1 MPGAK
6 SLRNKG
12 SRPVRVL
19 TADGEIELNRPYFWG
34 SGQGGVC
41 PADEPVGIEQGR
53 TSPGAR
59 EILCRLGMVQDFGQ
73 AADDA
78 GRIGNIPVCKEKLR
92 QLVEREAA
100 AIARERNDGTIPAAW
115 TSADAKV
122 KTDTGVMTRV
132 YAGAD
137 GVMAPIVTAAEK
149 EKRRKAQSIRRQQR
163 SATGVGNTRE
173 LPPARPGADEG
184 FKEMKIG
191 LFYDQGKE
199 HRHVFVTENNHEAF
213 GVLLKEH
220 AAQVAFEQADQS
232 ISLTDGAK
240 WIASQICLALVL
252 IKAMLLDFYHLS
264 QHVHETAQCCL
275 GQTPQSVEWVTAR
288 LKEMKELGVMPMLA
302 AIDALEKK
310 MRSKSKQQSLRKLR
324 DYLVSRIEMLDYR
337 GALAKGWDIGS
348 GPTEA
353 MCKNLTLRLK
363 RPGMKWDRDHAG
375 AMMNLIG
382 LYESGQAK
390 AYWAAAA

>member
-1 MPGAK
+1 M
-6 SLRNKG
+6 
-12 SRPVRVL
+12 RVL
-19 TADGEIELNRPYFWG
+19 TADGAIELKRPYFWG
-34 SGQGGVC
+34 KDQGGVC
-41 PADEPVGIEQGR
+41 PADDPVGIEAGR

-73 AADDA
+73 AAEDA
-78 GRIGNIPVCKEKLR
+78 RRIGNIPVSKEKLR
-92 QLVEREAA
+92 QRVETEAA
-100 AIARERNDGTIPAAW
+100 AITRGRNDGAIPAAW
-115 TSADAKV
+115 TSADAQV
-122 KTDTGVMTRV
+122 KTETGTVGKASATVTRV
-132 YAGAD
+132 YAGVD
-137 GVMAPIVTAAEK
+137 GVMAPIVTAVEK
-149 EKRRKAQSIRRQQR
+149 EKRRQNQVIRRQQR
-163 SATGVGNTRE
+163 VQAGVGNARE

-213 GVLLKEH
+213 GALLKEH
-220 AAQVAFEQADQS
+220 AGQVAFEEADES

-240 WIASQICLALVL
+240 WIASQICLALLL

-264 QHVHETAQCCL
+264 QHVHETAKCCL
-275 GQTPQSVEWVTAR
+275 GETPQAVEWVTAR
-288 LKEMKELGVMPMLA
+288 LTEMKELGVMPMLA

-310 MRSKSKQQSLRKLR
+310 LRSTAKRQSLRKLR
-324 DYLVSRIEMLDYR
+324 DYVVSRMEMLDYR
-337 GALAKGWDIGS
+337 GALARGWDIGS

>member
-1 MPGAK
+1 M
-6 SLRNKG
+6 RNKG
-12 SRPVRVL
+12 TRPVRVL

-34 SGQGGVC
+34 KDQGGVC
-41 PADEPVGIEQGR
+41 PADEPVGIERGR

-78 GRIGNIPVCKEKLR
+78 RRIGNVPACKEKLR
-92 QLVEREAA
+92 QLVEGEAA
-100 AIARERNDGTIPAAW
+100 AITRGRNEGAIQAAW
-115 TSADAKV
+115 TSADAQV
-122 KTDTGVMTRV
+122 QTSVGGTVTRV
-132 YAGAD
+132 YAGVD
-137 GVMAPIVTAAEK
+137 GVMAPMVTAVEK
-149 EKRRKAQSIRRQQR
+149 EKRRKNQGIRRQQR
-163 SATGVGNTRE
+163 SAAGVGNTKE
-173 LPPARPGADEG
+173 LPSARPGADER

-191 LFYDQGKE
+191 LFYDQAKE
-199 HRHVFVTENNHEAF
+199 HRHVFVTENDHEAF

-240 WIASQICLALVL
+240 WIASQICSVLLL

-264 QHVHETAQCCL
+264 QHVHETAKCCL
-275 GQTPQSVEWVTAR
+275 GETPQAAEWVAAR
-288 LKEMKELGVMPMLA
+288 LKEMKEAGVTPMLA
-302 AIDALEKK
+302 AMDALEKK
-310 MRSKSKQQSLRKLR
+310 TRSAAKRKSLRKLR
-324 DYLVSRIEMLDYR
+324 DYVLSRMEMLDYR

-375 AMMNLIG
+375 AMMNLIA

-390 AYWAAAA
+390 AYWAAPA

>member
-1 MPGAK
+1 
-6 SLRNKG
+6 
-12 SRPVRVL
+12 VQVL
-19 TADGEIELNRPYFWG
+19 TADGAIELKRPYFWG
-34 SGQGGVC
+34 KGQGGVC
-41 PADEPVGIEQGR
+41 PADEPVGIERGR

-59 EILCRLGMVQDFGQ
+59 QITCRLGMLQDFGQ

-78 GRIGNIPVCKEKLR
+78 RRIGNVPVCKEKLR
-92 QLVEREAA
+92 LLVEAEAA
-100 AIARERNDGTIPAAW
+100 AITSGRNDGTIRAAW
-115 TSADAKV
+115 SSVEAKV
-122 KTDTGVMTRV
+122 KTDAGIVTRV

-137 GVMAPIVTAAEK
+137 GVMAPMVTGAEK
-149 EKRRKAQSIRRQQR
+149 EKRRKNQSIRRQQR
-163 SATGVGNTRE
+163 SAAGVGNLKE

-191 LFYDQGKE
+191 LFYDQGKD
-199 HRHVFVTENNHEAF
+199 HRHAFVTENNHEVF
-213 GVLLKEH
+213 GALLKEH
-220 AAQVAFEQADQS
+220 ARQVAFEEADES

-240 WIASQICLALVL
+240 WIKSQICLVL
-252 IKAMLLDFYHLS
+252 LQIKAMLLDFYHLS
-264 QHVHETAQCCL
+264 QHVHEAARCCL
-275 GQTPQSVEWVTAR
+275 GETPAAGEWVAAR
-288 LKEMKELGVMPMLA
+288 LKEMKEVGVAPVLA

-310 MRSKSKQQSLRKLR
+310 MRSPAKRQSLRKLR
-324 DYLVSRIEMLDYR
+324 DYVVSRIEMLDYR
-337 GALAKGWDIGS
+337 GALARGWDIGS

-375 AMMNLIG
+375 AMMNLIA

>member
-1 MPGAK
+1 
-6 SLRNKG
+6 
-12 SRPVRVL
+12 VRVL
-19 TADGEIELNRPYFWG
+19 TADGEIELTRPYFWG
-34 SGQGGVC
+34 KGQGGVC
-41 PADEPVGIEQGR
+41 LADEPVGIEQGR

-59 EILCRLGMVQDFGQ
+59 EIVSRLGMVQDFGQ

-78 GRIGNIPVCKEKLR
+78 RRIGNVPVCKEKLR
-92 QLVEREAA
+92 LLVEGEAA
-100 AIARERNDGTIPAAW
+100 AITSGRNDGTIPAAW

-122 KTDTGVMTRV
+122 KTEDGIVTRV
-132 YAGAD
+132 YAGGD

-149 EKRRKAQSIRRQQR
+149 EKRRKNQAIRRQQR
-163 SATGVGNTRE
+163 SAAGVGNARE

-199 HRHVFVTENNHEAF
+199 HRHVFVTEQDHEAF

-220 AAQVAFEQADQS
+220 AAQVCFEQADQS

-240 WIASQICLALVL
+240 WIKSQICSVLLL

-264 QHVHETAQCCL
+264 QHVHEAAKCCL
-275 GQTPQSVEWVTAR
+275 GETPAAAQWAAAR
-288 LKEMKELGVMPMLA
+288 LKEIKEVGVTPMLA
-302 AIDALEKK
+302 AIDELEKRT
-310 MRSKSKQQSLRKLR
+310 RSPAKRQSLRKLR
-324 DYLVSRIEMLDYR
+324 DYVVNRMEMLDYR

-390 AYWAAAA
+390 AYWVAAA

>member
-1 MPGAK
+1 M
-6 SLRNKG
+6 RNKG
-12 SRPVRVL
+12 TRSVQVL
-19 TADGEIELNRPYFWG
+19 TADGEIELNRCYFWG
-34 SGQGGVC
+34 KDQGGVC
-41 PADEPVGIEQGR
+41 PADEPVGIQEGR

-78 GRIGNIPVCKEKLR
+78 RRIANIPVCKEKLR
-92 QLVEREAA
+92 QLVEGEAA
-100 AIARERNDGTIPAAW
+100 AITRGRNNGAIPAAW

-122 KTDTGVMTRV
+122 KTEAGTVTRV

-137 GVMAPIVTAAEK
+137 GVMAPMVTAAEK
-149 EKRRKAQSIRRQQR
+149 GKRRKNQAIRRQQR
-163 SATGVGNTRE
+163 SAAGVGNTRE
-173 LPPARPGADEG
+173 LPPPRPGADEG

-191 LFYDQGKE
+191 LFYDQAKA

-213 GVLLKEH
+213 GALLKEH
-220 AAQVAFEQADQS
+220 AGQVAFEQADQS

-240 WIASQICLALVL
+240 WIASQICLTLLL

-264 QHVHETAQCCL
+264 QHVHEAAKCCL
-275 GQTPQSVEWVTAR
+275 GETPQAAEWATAR
-288 LKEMKELGVMPMLA
+288 LKELKELGVTPMLTA
-302 AIDALEKK
+302 LDALEKK
-310 MRSKSKQQSLRKLR
+310 MRSTTQRQSLRKLR
-324 DYLVSRIEMLDYR
+324 DYVVNRIEMLDYR

>member
-1 MPGAK
+1 
-6 SLRNKG
+6 
-12 SRPVRVL
+12 VL
-19 TADGEIELNRPYFWG
+19 TAGGEIELHRPYFWAA
-34 SGQGGVC
+34 GQAGIY
-41 PADEPVGIEQGR
+41 PADEAAGIEQNHD
-53 TSPGAR
+53 SPGAR
-59 EILCRLGMVQDFGQ
+59 QILCRLGMLQDFGQ

-78 GRIGNIPVCKEKLR
+78 RRIGNVPVCKEKLR
-92 QLVEREAA
+92 RRVEQEAA
-100 AIARERNDGTIPAAW
+100 AITRGRNLGTIPAAW
-115 TSADAKV
+115 SSADAKV
-122 KTDTGVMTRV
+122 KTDAGIVTRV

-137 GVMAPIVTAAEK
+137 GVMAPMVTAAEK
-149 EKRRKAQSIRRQQR
+149 EKRRKNQAIRRQQR
-163 SATGVGNTRE
+163 SAAGVGNLRE

-191 LFYDQGKE
+191 LFYDQCKE
-199 HRHVFVTENNHEAF
+199 HRHVFVTENGHEAF
-213 GVLLKEH
+213 GVLLREH
-220 AAQVAFEQADQS
+220 AGQVRFEQADQS

-240 WIASQICLALVL
+240 WIKSQICSVLVL

-264 QHVHETAQCCL
+264 QHMHEAGKCCL
-275 GQTPQSVEWVTAR
+275 GETPAAAAWVAAR
-288 LKEMKELGVMPMLA
+288 LKEMKEAGVAPVLA
-302 AIDALEKK
+302 AIAALEKR
-310 MRSKSKQQSLRKLR
+310 MRSPAKRQSLRKLR
-324 DYLVSRIEMLDYR
+324 DYVVNRLEMLDYR
-337 GALAKGWDIGS
+337 GALANGWDIGS